1 MKQEME
7 YNQKLLSICIPTYNR
22 IEQIQK
28 QIRLLLPQLTDE
40 VQLIIYDNHSDIS
53 VSELFTNQELSQF
66 LVVRNCTNVGG
77 DANIAR
83 CFENCD
89 TKWLWT
95 LSDDDFVKENAIS
108 ILLEDIK
115 KNQNATFINYWSPI
129 EKHTDSVDSFLK
141 ILSDGRVFCAAF
153 TMSVCVY
160 NMHNLKEDLFYYYK
174 NISSKV
180 GPLIMLIRNIL
191 KKGGKCIW
199 INNPL
204 VELGSDVGWNY
215 QTFINY
221 SFLFLLEFS
230 DSKQIY
236 RKNIF
241 LGLFRTDY
249 SLISIDRESS
259 HIDWFTRF
267 NLFGKVLIKQGIC
280 NALLYT
286 PKELFKCFAL
296 LFISRRFK
304 WHLKKL
310 LRP

>member
-1 MKQEME
+1 MKIEME

-28 QIRLLLPQLTDE
+28 QVRLLLPQLTEE
-40 VQLIIYDNHSDIS
+40 VQLVVYDNHSDIS
-53 VSELFTNQELSQF
+53 ISELFTEQELSKF
-66 LVVRNCTNVGG
+66 ILIRNCVNIGG

-83 CFENCD
+83 CFENCN

-95 LSDDDFVKENAIS
+95 LADDDFVRETSVS

-115 KNQNATFINYWSPI
+115 NNQDATFINYWSPI
-129 EKHTDSVDSFLK
+129 EKYTDNIDSFLK
-141 ILSDGRVFCAAF
+141 MLSNGGVFCAAF

-160 NMHNLKEDLFYYYK
+160 NMYSLKEDLFYYYK
-174 NISSKV
+174 NISSMV

-199 INNPL
+199 LNKPL
-204 VELGSDVGWNY
+204 VELGADVGWNY

-221 SFLFLLEFS
+221 SFLFLQEFS
-230 DSKQIY
+230 DSKHIY
-236 RKNIF
+236 QKTIF

-259 HIDWFTRF
+259 HIDWFSRF
-267 NLFGKVLIKQGIC
+267 KLFGKVLMKQGII

-286 PKELFKCFAL
+286 PKEFFKCFAL

-304 WHLKKL
+304 CYLKKL
-310 LRP
+310 FKS